1 MDFPCRE
8 SREVHGRLHGQRT
21 EATTPSEEE
30 QAVLVKV
37 MLDTTICIS
46 IIKRQPPA
54 VLERFTGFAVGD
66 VGISV
71 ITLAELEYGASK
83 SLDAKRNRQA
93 LEQFIVPL
101 EVARFD
107 HEAAVSYGNIRA
119 TLEQKGRLI
128 GAMDLL
134 IAAHA
139 CSLGVR
145 LATNNEREFK
155 RVPGLR
161 LENWGS

>member
-8 SREVHGRLHGQRT
+8 SREVHRRLHGQRT
-21 EATTPSEEE
+21 EAATPSEEE

-37 MLDTTICIS
+37 MLDTTICIY

-54 VLERFTGFAVGD
+54 VLQRFTGFAVGD

-93 LEQFIVPL
+93 IEQFIVPL
-101 EVARFD
+101 
-107 HEAAVSYGNIRA
+107 
-119 TLEQKGRLI
+119 
-128 GAMDLL
+128 
-134 IAAHA
+134 
-139 CSLGVR
+139 
-145 LATNNEREFK
+145 
-155 RVPGLR
+155 
-161 LENWGS
+161 

>member
-1 MDFPCRE
+1 MGTGKLNALFVHPEKYRRGSAVSIVPIRE
-8 SREVHGRLHGQRT
+8 CIPPLSGEQLT
-21 EATTPSEEE
+21 EALPC
-30 QAVLVKV
+30 LP
-37 MLDTTICIS
+37 
-46 IIKRQPPA
+46 PPA

-101 EVARFD
+101 EVAKFD
-107 HEAAVSYGNIRA
+107 HEPTVSYGNIRA

-128 GAMDLL
+128 GSMDLL

-161 LENWGS
+161 LENWWSS

>member
-1 MDFPCRE
+1 M
-8 SREVHGRLHGQRT
+8 
-21 EATTPSEEE
+21 
-30 QAVLVKV
+30 KV
-37 MLDTTICIS
+37 MLDTNICIY
-46 IIKRQPPA
+46 IIKRQPSA
-54 VLERFTGFAVGD
+54 VLERFTAFSVGE

-83 SLDAKRNRQA
+83 SRDAQRNRHA

-101 EVARFD
+101 EVAGFD
-107 HEAAVSYGNIRA
+107 HEAAVTYGTIRA
-119 TLEQKGRLI
+119 HLEQKGRLI

-139 CSLGVR
+139 RSLDAR
-145 LATNNEREFK
+145 LVTNNENEFR

-161 LENWGS
+161 IENWVAE